1 MEPAGMTDEAEA
13 VPRARRPAVRHW
25 AGFLASGLI
34 ALSVDA
40 AVLETGVRAFAVHP
54 LVARLLGISCA
65 MVAGWLAHR
74 TLTFA
79 LRSRPSVGEFAR
91 YAAVGWTTAAVNYGV
106 FASLLIA
113 RPALHPLIALLL
125 ASIVATIFAYL
136 GMRYGAFRG
145 RE

>member
-1 MEPAGMTDEAEA
+1 MADDEANA
-13 VPRARRPAVRHW
+13 IPPVRRPALHHW

-40 AVLETGVRAFAVHP
+40 TILETGIRLLGLHP

-74 TLTFA
+74 TLTFM
-79 LRSRPSVGEFAR
+79 LRSRPTFREFAR
-91 YAAVGWTTAAVNYGV
+91 YAAVAWTTQAINYGT
-106 FASLLIA
+106 FASILIV
-113 RPALHPLIALLL
+113 RPTLPPLAALLL
-125 ASIVATIFAYL
+125 ASIVATIFAYV

-145 RE
+145 RQ

>member
-1 MEPAGMTDEAEA
+1 MADDEANA
-13 VPRARRPAVRHW
+13 IPSARRLAIQHW

-40 AVLETGVRAFAVHP
+40 TILETGIRLFGLHP

-74 TLTFA
+74 TLTFM
-79 LRSRPSVGEFAR
+79 LRSRPNFREFAR
-91 YAAVGWTTAAVNYGV
+91 YAAIAWTTQAINYGT
-106 FASLLIA
+106 FASILIV
-113 RPALHPLIALLL
+113 RPALPPLAALLL
-125 ASIVATIFAYL
+125 ASIVATVFAYV

-145 RE
+145 RQ

>member
-1 MEPAGMTDEAEA
+1 MADDEANA
-13 VPRARRPAVRHW
+13 VFPARRSVIRHW

-40 AVLETGVRAFAVHP
+40 TILETGIRLFGLHP

-74 TLTFA
+74 TLTFM
-79 LRSRPSVGEFAR
+79 LRSRPTFREFAR
-91 YAAVGWTTAAVNYGV
+91 YAAIAWTTQAINYGT
-106 FASLLIA
+106 FASILIA
-113 RPALHPLIALLL
+113 RPALPPLAALLL
-125 ASIVATIFAYL
+125 ASVVATVFAYV

-145 RE
+145 RQ

>member
-1 MEPAGMTDEAEA
+1 MADDEANA
-13 VPRARRPAVRHW
+13 VPSARRPAIQHW

-40 AVLETGVRAFAVHP
+40 TILETGIRLFGLHP

-74 TLTFA
+74 TLTFM
-79 LRSRPSVGEFAR
+79 LRSRPTFREFAR
-91 YAAVGWTTAAVNYGV
+91 YAAIAWTTQAIDYGT
-106 FASLLIA
+106 FASILIM
-113 RPALHPLIALLL
+113 RPALPPLAALLL
-125 ASIVATIFAYL
+125 ASIVATVFAYV

-145 RE
+145 RQ

>member
-1 MEPAGMTDEAEA
+1 MTDDEAEA
-13 VPRARRPAVRHW
+13 VPGARRPAVRHW

-79 LRSRPSVGEFAR
+79 LRSRPSIGEFAR

>member
-1 MEPAGMTDEAEA
+1 MADDEANA
-13 VPRARRPAVRHW
+13 IPSARRLAIQHW

-40 AVLETGVRAFAVHP
+40 TILETGIRVFGLHP

-74 TLTFA
+74 TLTFM
-79 LRSRPSVGEFAR
+79 LRSRPTFREFAR
-91 YAAVGWTTAAVNYGV
+91 YAAIAWTTQAINYGT
-106 FASLLIA
+106 FASILIV
-113 RPALHPLIALLL
+113 RPALPPLAALLL
-125 ASIVATIFAYL
+125 ASIVATVFAYV

-145 RE
+145 RQ

>member
-1 MEPAGMTDEAEA
+1 MADDDAEA
-13 VPRARRPAVRHW
+13 MSSVRRPALHHW

-40 AVLETGVRAFAVHP
+40 IILETGVRLFGLHP

-74 TLTFA
+74 TLTFM
-79 LRSRPSVGEFAR
+79 LRSRPTFREFAR
-91 YAAVGWTTAAVNYGV
+91 YAAVAWTTQVINYGT
-106 FASLLIA
+106 FASILIVQ
-113 RPALHPLIALLL
+113 PALPPLAALLA
-125 ASIVATIFAYL
+125 ASLVATIFAYV

-145 RE
+145 RR